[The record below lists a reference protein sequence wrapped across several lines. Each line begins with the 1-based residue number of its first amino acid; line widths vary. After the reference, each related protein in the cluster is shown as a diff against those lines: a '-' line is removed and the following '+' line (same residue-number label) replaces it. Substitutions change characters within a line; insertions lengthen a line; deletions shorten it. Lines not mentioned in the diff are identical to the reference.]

1 MVILHT
7 TRRTQP
13 DPENEGKRIPLNKP
27 PLVIEGQQIQAVNNF
42 KYLGIRI
49 DAQLNWKE
57 QAQRSTANATSWI
70 MQYRRLTRPQTGVG
84 GRLMRRLYLA
94 VALPKI
100 MYGIDTWYTPP
111 HKTPGTTK
119 NAGSVS
125 ALRSLQ
131 KIQRV
136 ATIAIT
142 DALRTTP
149 TPLLDAHAGLLPME
163 LVLSK
168 ASHRA
173 AVRLLTLPHTH
184 PLHRIIKDA
193 RRKPLNKHLGSVDLA
208 IATLNI
214 GNAKMETITPTTNEP
229 L

>member
-1 MVILHT
+1 MQLSSVVEFCLVGYAGRVPGKTDT
-7 TRRTQP
+7 TRP
-13 DPENEGKRIPLNKP
+13 DPSYDPTRPWLLPDPGTRHQPGIPRPDTK
-27 PLVIEGQQIQAVNNF
+27 QIQAVNNF

-49 DAQLNWKE
+49 NAQLNWKE

-149 TPLLDAHAGLLPME
+149 TDLIDAHAGLLSME
-163 LVLSK
+163 
-168 ASHRA
+168 
-173 AVRLLTLPHTH
+173 
-184 PLHRIIKDA
+184 
-193 RRKPLNKHLGSVDLA
+193 
-208 IATLNI
+208 
-214 GNAKMETITPTTNEP
+214 
-229 L
+229 

>member
-100 MYGIDTWYTPP
+100 TYGIDTWYTPP

-119 NAGSVS
+119 NAGSVG

-131 KIQRV
+131 KIQ
-136 ATIAIT
+136 
-142 DALRTTP
+142 
-149 TPLLDAHAGLLPME
+149 
-163 LVLSK
+163 
-168 ASHRA
+168 
-173 AVRLLTLPHTH
+173 
-184 PLHRIIKDA
+184 
-193 RRKPLNKHLGSVDLA
+193 
-208 IATLNI
+208 
-214 GNAKMETITPTTNEP
+214 
-229 L
+229 